1 MQMLSSG
8 FNNQTCCLL
17 YSKISNFFYECDVHH
32 CSLLYT
38 SRSLAMGKP
47 SNLHAENFFFD
58 HKKATFSLPFFDET
72 HWQKIKHLCSWNNW
86 NKNKDYIDTNVA
98 ILKLKKWTNIGT
110 NIAIMKLLTTFRDKQ
125 TKILHSVLGVKW
137 SFHLLLNTV
146 T

>member
-1 MQMLSSG
+1 MKHIDKKSSI
-8 FNNQTCCLL
+8 
-17 YSKISNFFYECDVHH
+17 YVHG
-32 CSLLYT
+32 T
-38 SRSLAMGKP
+38 I
-47 SNLHAENFFFD
+47 E
-58 HKKATFSLPFFDET
+58 
-72 HWQKIKHLCSWNNW
+72 I
-86 NKNKDYIDTNVA
+86 KNKDYIDTNVA